1 MELMHL
7 KIIDY
12 LRTDKF
18 LCPSDEVTDE
28 ALINLGENFIHE
40 MLGSSEYYL
49 CRVCESIQVTYIEED
64 VYAKKIDFNE

>member
-1 MELMHL
+1 M
-7 KIIDY
+7 
-12 LRTDKF
+12 
-18 LCPSDEVTDE
+18 DE
-28 ALINLGENFIHE
+28 ALINLGENFIYE